1 MMPRCLRLDR
11 GGVIAGR
18 AAHSAA
24 LHGRL
29 NIRVKNIF
37 EHNAQTLR
45 ELKEAIDTSV
55 VDRDLNEEHHQ
66 KWALACE
73 RFHSSFDGLA
83 FPGGLAKE
91 LDLLR
96 AGDEQ
101 AIEMAVRFLEADP
114 FFFRSGYIK
123 AELLRAMRRVQLSD
137 NQKERLRSVIV
148 ERIRSGGRREFREYC
163 RLARSL
169 VNSEFRQM
177 VKKEMASTDHSVS
190 RRARWIEQALE
201 S

>member
-1 MMPRCLRLDR
+1 M
-11 GGVIAGR
+11 
-18 AAHSAA
+18 
-24 LHGRL
+24 
-29 NIRVKNIF
+29 KNIF

-45 ELKEAIDTSV
+45 ELKEAIDTAV
-55 VDRDLNEEHHQ
+55 VDRDLTEEHHQ

-73 RFHSSFDGLA
+73 RFHLSFDRLA

-96 AGDEQ
+96 AREEQ

-114 FFFRSGYIK
+114 LFFRSGYIK
-123 AELLRAMRRVQLSD
+123 AELLRVLRRVQLSD
-137 NQKERLRSVIV
+137 DQKERLRSVIV

-169 VNSEFRQM
+169 VNSEFRQI
-177 VKKEMASTDHSVS
+177 VKKEMASTDQRVS
-190 RRARWIEQALE
+190 RRAKWIEQALE